1 MILAPKII
9 TGFLHTQ
16 NKGACDWGWQGA
28 VAYGC
33 HNFVVVIETKTVQV
47 YQVLD
52 KHKATVIKV
61 KWARENYH
69 HDTGSPYSLRLA
81 SGDTNGGIVIWD
93 VAQGREKIEFS
104 DGNKPIQDMEWLPC
118 QDASHDLLL
127 VLHPPYS
134 LILWNADTGT
144 KLWKKSYT
152 ESLLSFSLDPFSYR
166 NIAFLGQDCILFIDD
181 FSITKTPSS
190 NGKKFYISSPSASKG
205 DTPSNT
211 LERKSS
217 SSSRN
222 LAKRMT
228 KILVGEGKQREDENI
243 ALNECIQLAY
253 HKACRHHLILVYAR
267 EILILDLEINQ
278 TVGTIPMERTGSPF
292 LEVIPMHQRD
302 VLFCLHENGSITCRV
317 RRRNNSLATSY
328 HEGLIGGFDESPQG
342 PSPEISYDL
351 RCQSDSIRMTRHC
364 KVTGVV
370 CCPVTEKTLALIL
383 SDSRVIFWEMHTV
396 DFQEG
401 NSHSLIS
408 PLYTPGSSQYT
419 LAESQASDTTVV
431 SNQLTGTASL
441 PLVTSVPPPKMALG
455 DMIGQ
460 SQVLS
465 PDTESASKGHGVSL
479 RFLMT
484 GLLNGLNAPITV
496 LRMCPPLTTK
506 NLKEYSPLLAVGSQT
521 GKIQIIHLGSGHIER
536 EYSLHTSIVRGI
548 EWASLKSFMSYS
560 YPNPGGS
567 NQVKNE
573 IFLMDITSGKA
584 TAIRAHRDQESPIN
598 MIRIS
603 HNKQYFLV
611 SFKDKPLE
619 LWDLKALTLL
629 RGMSHKLPYPTALEW
644 SPSPGLKALKRK
656 LQQQLLQQQQQQQ
669 QAEQQGT
676 SDTTD
681 KGSSQGGTKA

>member
-1 MILAPKII
+1 
-9 TGFLHTQ
+9 
-16 NKGACDWGWQGA
+16 
-28 VAYGC
+28 
-33 HNFVVVIETKTVQV
+33 
-47 YQVLD
+47 
-52 KHKATVIKV
+52 
-61 KWARENYH
+61 
-69 HDTGSPYSLRLA
+69 
-81 SGDTNGGIVIWD
+81 
-93 VAQGREKIEFS
+93 
-104 DGNKPIQDMEWLPC
+104 
-118 QDASHDLLL
+118 
-127 VLHPPYS
+127 
-134 LILWNADTGT
+134 
-144 KLWKKSYT
+144 
-152 ESLLSFSLDPFSYR
+152 
-166 NIAFLGQDCILFIDD
+166 
-181 FSITKTPSS
+181 
-190 NGKKFYISSPSASKG
+190 
-205 DTPSNT
+205 
-211 LERKSS
+211 
-217 SSSRN
+217 
-222 LAKRMT
+222 
-228 KILVGEGKQREDENI
+228 
-243 ALNECIQLAY
+243 
-253 HKACRHHLILVYAR
+253 
-267 EILILDLEINQ
+267 
-278 TVGTIPMERTGSPF
+278 
-292 LEVIPMHQRD
+292 
-302 VLFCLHENGSITCRV
+302 
-317 RRRNNSLATSY
+317 
-328 HEGLIGGFDESPQG
+328 
-342 PSPEISYDL
+342 
-351 RCQSDSIRMTRHC
+351 
-364 KVTGVV
+364 
-370 CCPVTEKTLALIL
+370 
-383 SDSRVIFWEMHTV
+383 
-396 DFQEG
+396 
-401 NSHSLIS
+401 
-408 PLYTPGSSQYT
+408 
-419 LAESQASDTTVV
+419 
-431 SNQLTGTASL
+431 
-441 PLVTSVPPPKMALG
+441 MALG

-681 KGSSQGGTKA
+681 EGSSQGGTKALEGTSSLSTSISASSSSASINGTGDSQPNILAKEHFIYTDSDGTLYHFAVEGNGFVDASKIPSESGMGTITWVAWKADYLVFGDADGQLCVWDLRAKTSRTNSTHRGWIKKIRFAPGRSHFKFLILYNDGVDIWDLKEGKPELVSSIKSPREIAKVIDAEWAGSDRPVLVTTDGCVHMYDMSLKKTNCTIEERDNQERTFEPYIVPQKVAFLSKLLLQHQRWSSEYQLKLAELGGGGEEEEEKIVSMVNVQLKNISSELASYLPTCRFGTAERCLLTARLFGDESEVRFWTIALHYLRAEKAQPVSKDSSAIFSKQEEGDIFRPQMSDSRDSSVLDLNIEDKDGGSSWLPFKDQPLEKCYDFLCDNQSYKKYQLDRVALHDSKRPTHEHTRKCAENLIMLGQTDRAVQLLLETEPDTDPYYIDCLR